1 MFVRGVVIRN
11 EIQSL
16 IGRRDVVDDPQ
27 ELQPFLMPMSLLAH
41 ADDGAIED
49 VESGKQAGRPVA
61 LVVVGHGLGPPGFQ
75 RQPGLGTIQRLGSGS
90 SHRPI
95 RPGRVPGDSYT
106 APRWLPV
113 SGRSRG
119 PD

>member
-1 MFVRGVVIRN
+1 MFVSGVVIRN

-49 VESGKQAGRPVA
+49 VESSKQAGRPVA
-61 LVVVGHGLGPPGFQ
+61 LVVVGSWSGPARLSTAARVGYDPA
-75 RQPGLGTIQRLGSGS
+75 LGSGF

-95 RPGRVPGDSYT
+95 RPGRVPGGFIYSPT
-106 APRWLPV
+106 MA
-113 SGRSRG
+113 S
-119 PD
+119 